1 MKSDFI
7 YREEGYRILGAC
19 FEVYKQKGCGFLEG
33 VYQESLEIEME
44 LQGIPFVSQPSL
56 ALTYKERPLRQKYV
70 PDFICFEKIILEL
83 KAVSALSDEHRAQVY
98 NYLKA
103 TGFKIGYLVN
113 FGHFPKVERERI
125 IFKDKQPSL

>member
-33 VYQESLEIEME
+33 VYQECLEIEME
-44 LQGIPFVSQPSL
+44 LQGIPFVSQPPL
-56 ALTYKERPLRQKYV
+56 ALTYKERLLRQKYV
-70 PDFICFEKIILEL
+70 PDFICFDKIILEL
-83 KAVSALSDEHRAQVY
+83 KAVSALSDEHRAQVF

-103 TGFKIGYLVN
+103 TGLKIGYLVN
-113 FGHFPKVERERI
+113 FAHFPKVEHERI
-125 IFKDKQPSL
+125 IFNDKQTCR